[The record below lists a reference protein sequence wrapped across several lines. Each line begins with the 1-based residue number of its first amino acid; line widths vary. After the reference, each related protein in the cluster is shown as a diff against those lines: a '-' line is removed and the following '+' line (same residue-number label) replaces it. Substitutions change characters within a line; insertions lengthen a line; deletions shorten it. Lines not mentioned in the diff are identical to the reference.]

1 MWPSRSRT
9 FQKIF
14 PFILLGM
21 ILMRL
26 IWMQLRTYPVEYE
39 SRAVASLA
47 AATSEFPS
55 ICPQGPAGIDHR
67 ADLFNFGLSYSDVN
81 LIAPGYTAAGLLLC
95 KLEQI
100 DSKAFV
106 RMNQL
111 LFCASILA
119 AVMLTRFMTSSWM
132 LSLVVAAMLFSRGML
147 LADIGSVS
155 TSYIIMFL
163 FMAGFAS
170 FAHFFRSGSK
180 TMALSGTIA
189 FSLLTLVD
197 RSLWFVCL
205 VPLNLLFF
213 AWLLTRNLP
222 GFRLLKS
229 QATKQVARQRPV
241 STSDLKSLRQD
252 YQGDFSSQ
260 FARLAGTFRWFF
272 GIEFG
277 ARDQPAEREDRLEKK
292 ASSLIPG
299 GLFRIMNLD
308 FYNWIYDRARGLKL
322 AIALFFGCFFGLA
335 ADFLLSRYL
344 SGTYATG
351 YFTHL
356 FPVSDL
362 LDTIR
367 LNSLGFLW
375 TQLVRVDMHL
385 IVSFFITALCTVQ
398 HPRAGLAGFFEL
410 STMALFLCIG
420 VAVVCTFTDAA
431 EYRWATD
438 HYRILGQKPIEAV
451 YGIRAWMQ
459 WLEPL
464 ILTMGVVGFYNLMKV
479 LDTRISG
486 KTN

>member
-1 MWPSRSRT
+1 
-9 FQKIF
+9 
-14 PFILLGM
+14 
-21 ILMRL
+21 MRL

-39 SRAVASLA
+39 NRAVASLA
-47 AATSEFPS
+47 VATSEFPE

-67 ADLFNFGLSYSDVN
+67 SELLNYGFRFSDAN
-81 LIAPGYTAAGLLLC
+81 LLAPGFTAAGLLLC
-95 KLEQI
+95 KLGQI

-119 AVMLTRFMTSSWM
+119 AVMLTRFITSSWM

-147 LADIGSVS
+147 LADIGRVS

-163 FMAGFAS
+163 FMSGFAC

-180 TMALSGTIA
+180 IVAIAGTIFFA
-189 FSLLTLVD
+189 LLMLVD

-222 GFRLLKS
+222 GFRLLRNQS
-229 QATKQVARQRPV
+229 EQQTIRTA
-241 STSDLKSLRQD
+241 DLSSLRQG

-277 ARDQPAEREDRLEKK
+277 TKDMQADREPMDRLEKR
-292 ASSLIPG
+292 APTLVTG
-299 GLFRIMNLD
+299 GLFRVMNLD
-308 FYNWIYDRARGLKL
+308 FYNWIYDRSRGVKL
-322 AIALFFGCFFGLA
+322 ALLLFSGCFFGLA
-335 ADFLLSRYL
+335 ADFILSQYL
-344 SGTYATG
+344 TGTYATG
-351 YFTHL
+351 FINHL
-356 FPVSDL
+356 FPISEL
-362 LDTIR
+362 LSIIR
-367 LNSLGFLW
+367 LNSQGFLW
-375 TQLVRVDMHL
+375 TQLSRFDMHL
-385 IVSFFITALCTVQ
+385 IYSIFITALCTVQ

-420 VAVVCTFTDAA
+420 VAIFSTFTDAA
-431 EYRWATD
+431 EYRWAVD
-438 HYRILGQKPIEAV
+438 HYKIIGNKPIEAV

-486 KTN
+486 KMN

>member
-1 MWPSRSRT
+1 MWSGRSRT

-39 SRAVASLA
+39 NRAVASLA
-47 AATSEFPS
+47 AATSEFPGV
-55 ICPQGPAGIDHR
+55 CPQGPAGIDHR
-67 ADLFNFGLSYSDVN
+67 SELLNFGLRYTDVN
-81 LIAPGYTAAGLLLC
+81 LLAPGFTGAGLLLC
-95 KLEQI
+95 KLEQF

-119 AVMLTRFMTSSWM
+119 AVMLTRFITSNWM

-147 LADIGSVS
+147 LAGIGSVS

-163 FMAGFAS
+163 FMAGFAC

-180 TMALSGTIA
+180 IMALLGTVS
-189 FSLLTLVD
+189 FSLLMLFD

-222 GFRLLKS
+222 GFQLLRNQTGKHTMKT
-229 QATKQVARQRPV
+229 A
-241 STSDLKSLRQD
+241 DLSSLRHGNH
-252 YQGDFSSQ
+252 GDFSSQ
-260 FARLAGTFRWFF
+260 FARMAGTFRWFF

-277 ARDQPAEREDRLEKK
+277 SKDIPVEREERHEKR
-292 ASSLIPG
+292 SSPLVPG
-299 GLFRIMNLD
+299 GIFRVMNLD

-322 AIALFFGCFFGLA
+322 AVLLFSGCFFGLA
-335 ADFLLSRYL
+335 TDFILSRYM
-344 SGTYATG
+344 SGSYDTG

-356 FPVSDL
+356 FPISEL
-362 LDTIR
+362 LTTISS
-367 LNSLGFLW
+367 NSQGFLW
-375 TQLVRVDMHL
+375 TQLGRVDMHL
-385 IVSFFITALCTVQ
+385 ILSFFITAICTVQ

-410 STMALFLCIG
+410 STMALFLCMG
-420 VAVVCTFTDAA
+420 VALFGTFTDAA
-431 EYRWATD
+431 EYRWAID
-438 HYRILGQKPIEAV
+438 HYKIIGRKPIEAV

-486 KTN
+486 KMN

>member
-1 MWPSRSRT
+1 
-9 FQKIF
+9 
-14 PFILLGM
+14 M

-39 SRAVASLA
+39 NRAVASLA

-67 ADLFNFGLSYSDVN
+67 SELLNFGLSYSDVN
-81 LIAPGYTAAGLLLC
+81 LIAPGYTVAGLLLC
-95 KLEQI
+95 KLEQF

-119 AVMLTRFMTSSWM
+119 AVMLTRFITSNWM

-155 TSYIIMFL
+155 TSYIVMFL
-163 FMAGFAS
+163 FMAGFAC

-180 TMALSGTIA
+180 TMALFGTIS
-189 FSLLTLVD
+189 FSLLMLVD

-222 GFRLLKS
+222 GFRLLRS
-229 QATKQVARQRPV
+229 QTEKQVTKTA
-241 STSDLKSLRQD
+241 SLSSLRQG

-277 ARDQPAEREDRLEKK
+277 SKDQQVEREERQEKR
-292 ASSLIPG
+292 ASSLVPG
-299 GLFRIMNLD
+299 GLFRVMNLD
-308 FYNWIYDRARGLKL
+308 FYNWIYDKARGLKL
-322 AIALFFGCFFGLA
+322 AILLFSGCFFGLA
-335 ADFLLSRYL
+335 ADFLLTRFL
-344 SGTYATG
+344 SGSYATG
-351 YFTHL
+351 FFTHL

-362 LDTIR
+362 LSTIR
-367 LNSLGFLW
+367 LNSQGFLW
-375 TQLVRVDMHL
+375 TQLGRVDMHL
-385 IVSFFITALCTVQ
+385 ILSFFITALCTVQ

-420 VAVVCTFTDAA
+420 VAVFGTFTDAA

-486 KTN
+486 KMN

>member
-1 MWPSRSRT
+1 
-9 FQKIF
+9 
-14 PFILLGM
+14 
-21 ILMRL
+21 
-26 IWMQLRTYPVEYE
+26 
-39 SRAVASLA
+39 
-47 AATSEFPS
+47 
-55 ICPQGPAGIDHR
+55 
-67 ADLFNFGLSYSDVN
+67 
-81 LIAPGYTAAGLLLC
+81 
-95 KLEQI
+95 
-100 DSKAFV
+100 
-106 RMNQL
+106 
-111 LFCASILA
+111 
-119 AVMLTRFMTSSWM
+119 
-132 LSLVVAAMLFSRGML
+132 
-147 LADIGSVS
+147 
-155 TSYIIMFL
+155 
-163 FMAGFAS
+163 
-170 FAHFFRSGSK
+170 
-180 TMALSGTIA
+180 
-189 FSLLTLVD
+189 
-197 RSLWFVCL
+197 
-205 VPLNLLFF
+205 
-213 AWLLTRNLP
+213 
-222 GFRLLKS
+222 LLKS

-420 VAVVCTFTDAA
+420 VAVGWCSS
-431 EYRWATD
+431 
-438 HYRILGQKPIEAV
+438 RICRV
-451 YGIRAWMQ
+451 
-459 WLEPL
+459 
-464 ILTMGVVGFYNLMKV
+464 
-479 LDTRISG
+479 
-486 KTN
+486 

>member
-1 MWPSRSRT
+1 
-9 FQKIF
+9 
-14 PFILLGM
+14 
-21 ILMRL
+21 
-26 IWMQLRTYPVEYE
+26 
-39 SRAVASLA
+39 
-47 AATSEFPS
+47 
-55 ICPQGPAGIDHR
+55 
-67 ADLFNFGLSYSDVN
+67 
-81 LIAPGYTAAGLLLC
+81 
-95 KLEQI
+95 
-100 DSKAFV
+100 
-106 RMNQL
+106 
-111 LFCASILA
+111 
-119 AVMLTRFMTSSWM
+119 
-132 LSLVVAAMLFSRGML
+132 
-147 LADIGSVS
+147 
-155 TSYIIMFL
+155 
-163 FMAGFAS
+163 
-170 FAHFFRSGSK
+170 
-180 TMALSGTIA
+180 
-189 FSLLTLVD
+189 
-197 RSLWFVCL
+197 